1 MPKSIEQARFE
12 DMELDLSDVD
22 VNKLDLDEDAKLSLN
37 ILEEQLRDEEIT
49 LKGRASVDLQYLFV
63 KI

>member
-22 VNKLDLDEDAKLSLN
+22 ENKLDLDEDAKLSLN

-49 LKGRASVDLQYLFV
+49 LKGRA
-63 KI
+63 